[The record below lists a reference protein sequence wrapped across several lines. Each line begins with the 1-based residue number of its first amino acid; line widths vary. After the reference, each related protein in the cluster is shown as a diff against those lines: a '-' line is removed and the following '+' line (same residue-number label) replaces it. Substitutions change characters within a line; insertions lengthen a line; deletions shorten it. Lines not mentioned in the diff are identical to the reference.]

1 MNLSSLPLMVLVAL
15 QKQQSATPGCDGLVC
30 CVSLCITLY
39 YVVLLSITQLHM
51 HRCTGWRWWSAPNG
65 VRESDHR
72 AGKGRG
78 RVHNFD
84 HCCCCHLWFQ
94 EILKDEYFIGLK
106 L

>member
-15 QKQQSATPGCDGLVC
+15 QKQQSATPGWDGLVC

-72 AGKGRG
+72 AGKRRREGG
-78 RVHNFD
+78 WVHDCD
-84 HCCCCHLWFQ
+84 HHNRDQ
-94 EILKDEYFIGLK
+94 YVIIMIVI
-106 L
+106 